1 MNLFPIFADLAGRA
15 VLIVGGG
22 SVAERKAA
30 LLLAAEARIDIVA
43 QDLTPTLAEWAK
55 SGRVRHLAR
64 QFAAEQLDNRWLA
77 IAATDDS
84 ALNALVAV
92 AAKTRHIFVNVVDNA
107 ALSTF
112 HVPAIV
118 DRSPLII
125 AISSGGAAPILARL
139 ARERIESFFDPS
151 WGTLADLLART
162 RARIRARYAQVAPR
176 RRFYERVLRGPVAEL
191 VRAQR
196 PQEAQSA
203 LEQMLGDAATGAPSP
218 SPQPSALSPA
228 TGSVVLVGAGP
239 GDPGLLTLHA
249 LRALNEADVILH
261 DRLVSDA
268 VLDLARRDAVR
279 VDVGKIVGKH
289 HTPQAGIN
297 ALMVEHARA
306 GKRVVRI
313 KGGDPFI
320 FGRGGEEIEFLR
332 AHGIA
337 YSVVPGITAAIACA
351 AYAGIPL
358 THRDHAQVVRFAT
371 AHRKRSEGP
380 SNNDVAHGATP
391 SSPPP
396 RAGEGKGRGQASDAL
411 TAGGE
416 TLAIYMGVAE
426 FASVRDRLYNEGVSA
441 GTPFAIIEN
450 GTRPEQRVLVGTLAE
465 LVECAAA
472 YAVQAP
478 ALLVVGGVAE
488 LAATQHWF
496 GARPLQ
502 SDNPVARSATITP
515 PLPFAGEGKG

>member
-30 LLLAAEARIDIVA
+30 LLFAAEARIDIVA
-43 QDLTPTLAEWAK
+43 QDLTPSLMEWART
-55 SGRVRHLAR
+55 GRVRHLAR
-64 QFAAEQLDNRWLA
+64 EFATEQLDNRWLA
-77 IAATDDS
+77 IAATDDP
-84 ALNALVAV
+84 ALNALVAA
-92 AAKTRHIFVNVVDNA
+92 AAKARHIFVNVVDDA

-118 DRSPLII
+118 DRSPLVI
-125 AISSGGAAPILARL
+125 AISSGGAAPMLARL
-139 ARERIESFFDPS
+139 ARERIETFFDRS
-151 WGTLADLLART
+151 WGALADLLARA
-162 RARIRARYAQVAPR
+162 RERIRTRYAQVEPR
-176 RRFYERVLRGPVAEL
+176 RRFYERILRGPVAEL

-196 PQEAQSA
+196 LEDAQSA
-203 LEQMLGDAATGAPSP
+203 LEHMLDDAATEAQSP
-218 SPQPSALSPA
+218 NLQSSVLSPA

-268 VLDLARRDAVR
+268 VLHLARRDAER
-279 VDVGKIVGKH
+279 IDVGKIVGKH

-332 AHGIA
+332 AHGVA

-371 AHRKRSEGP
+371 AHRKRSEG
-380 SNNDVAHGATP
+380 
-391 SSPPP
+391 
-396 RAGEGKGRGQASDAL
+396 ESDAL

-426 FASVRDRLYNEGVSA
+426 FANVRDRLYDEGVSA

-465 LVECAAA
+465 LVECASA
-472 YAVQAP
+472 YQVQAP
-478 ALLVVGGVAE
+478 ALLVVGDVAE

-515 PLPFAGEGKG
+515 PLPLAGEGER